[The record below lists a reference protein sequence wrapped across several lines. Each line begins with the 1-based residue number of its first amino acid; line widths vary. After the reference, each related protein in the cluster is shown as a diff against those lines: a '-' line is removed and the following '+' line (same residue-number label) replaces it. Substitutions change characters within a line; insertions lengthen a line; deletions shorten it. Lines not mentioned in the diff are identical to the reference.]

1 MKLLLVKSKSKWQFA
16 PHLQQGIFE
25 SLFPALRKQQPISNL
40 NNNDLKTP
48 QAPSFHCASQLL
60 RFLEM
65 KGKTL
70 HQQTDWDSQP
80 SLLVRCTCTCGHV
93 SFQGPGDYTLFYV
106 LLVSIQEFR
115 PATKTHKNDPKRERP
130 GGWSLVDIP
139 PQIGAYQEKGGFAV
153 FSTVSLSEGQLLNIS
168 KGHSEL

>member
-16 PHLQQGIFE
+16 PHLQKSIFE
-25 SLFPALRKQQPISNL
+25 SLFPALWKQQPISKL
-40 NNNDLKTP
+40 NNDDLKTP
-48 QAPSFHCASQLL
+48 QAPSCHCASQLL

-80 SLLVRCTCTCGHV
+80 SLLLRCTCMCGHV

-115 PATKTHKNDPKRERP
+115 PATKPTKMTLRGKDLGVGAWWTHLPKLGPTRKR
-130 GGWSLVDIP
+130 GVLLSLVLCH
-139 PQIGAYQEKGGFAV
+139 
-153 FSTVSLSEGQLLNIS
+153 SLKDNF
-168 KGHSEL
+168 